1 MNLFRAIT
9 ITLTQCPLVYF
20 ELGRR
25 DLLSGFNQTDQGFGL
40 LVGLFIVVPLLNLV
54 WLIIESRR
62 TFKLARTKGFNKSL
76 PLPFVALLFFC
87 EALAIDLYLLT
98 FVRM

>member
-9 ITLTQCPLVYF
+9 MTLTQCPLLYF

-25 DLLSGFNQTDQGFGL
+25 DLLGGFNQTDQGFGL
-40 LVGLFIVVPLLNLV
+40 LIGLFIVVPLLNLT
-54 WLIIESRR
+54 WLIVESRR
-62 TFKLARTKGFNKSL
+62 TFKMTGAKGFNKSL
-76 PLPFVALLFFC
+76 PLPFIALLFFC